1 MVIVHMTEIT
11 GTASERLERIVGM
24 FAAVPKG
31 VRLEALLD
39 YSRRLPE
46 LPGRLASRPELLEVV
61 PECQSPFALIAERD
75 GDVVRLH
82 FRVPPEAPTVR
93 GFAGILHEALD
104 GASADEILAVPDDF
118 YQRMGLREAV
128 SSQRLNGMAAILGRI
143 KLQTASLGRPWIA
156 TPEVDNEA
164 VEAATQRSWDEWCD
178 VIDAWDGRDEGHA
191 AIAAYLY
198 DEHPVD
204 RWWAQTITVGYERI
218 TGLRLPYQMP
228 DGTFTAT
235 KTRTLAVAPQEL
247 REMLLD
253 SERRTDLFP
262 GLETEL
268 RSGPTS
274 KAIRLKIGPGI
285 ALVSLEPRGQD
296 GTTITV
302 AHEQLPAFELV
313 EEWKHYWAAWFDTLQ
328 DARQHN
334 SSRDERIEPL
344 GPT

>member
-1 MVIVHMTEIT
+1 MVIVHMTDIT
-11 GTASERLERIVGM
+11 GTASERLDRIVGM
-24 FAAVPKG
+24 FAAVPRE

-46 LPGRLASRPELLEVV
+46 LPDRLASRPELLKVV
-61 PECQSPFALIAERD
+61 RECQSPFALIAERD
-75 GDVVRLH
+75 GDIVRLY

-118 YQRMGLREAV
+118 SQRMGLREAV
-128 SSQRLNGMAAILGRI
+128 SSQRLNGMAAILRQI
-143 KLQTASLGRPWIA
+143 KTQTAALGRRWIA
-156 TPEVDNEA
+156 KPEVDNEA

-191 AIAAYLY
+191 AIAAYLH
-198 DEHPVD
+198 DEHSVD

-235 KTRTLAVAPQEL
+235 KTLTVAVASQDL

-253 SERRTDLFP
+253 SERRADLFP
-262 GLETEL
+262 EFKTEL
-268 RSGPTS
+268 RSRPTS

-285 ALVSLEPRGQD
+285 ALVSLEPSGED
-296 GTTITV
+296 GTRITV
-302 AHEQLPAFELV
+302 AHEQLPTFDLV
-313 EEWKHYWAAWFDTLQ
+313 EEWKHYWAAWLDTVQ
-328 DARQHN
+328 DARQHD
-334 SSRDERIEPL
+334 SR
-344 GPT
+344 GVTK